1 MQKNIYNQKIT
12 ILNKLKRT
20 DSLTGSDVWYKQVVT
35 DAAWYKRSEKTVQG
49 SSVLIGTYVNV
60 LIPFHTDYLPYT
72 EWRLAGNPDDYFTMS
87 VDDYIVLGDVEET
100 VTANNITQV
109 VQKYSGMYCLVKHI
123 TENYNRFGAKIQLSI
138 EGV

>member
-35 DAAWYKRSEKTVQG
+35 DAAWYKRSERTVQG

-72 EWRLAGNPDDYFTMS
+72 EWKLAGNPDDYFTMS
-87 VDDYIVLGDVEET
+87 VGDYIILGDAEDTITLIHNNPIYQKVMKQTEYRLIET
-100 VTANNITQV
+100 R
-109 VQKYSGMYCLVKHI
+109 KKEL
-123 TENYNRFGAKIQLSI
+123 ERELRDL
-138 EGV
+138 